1 MTSRLYLQPDLL
13 LTWVPF
19 KIKKTWRHA
28 LALEHM
34 CESGGRC
41 FLHYLRMH
49 ANPSTRPSL
58 QFSKMLLPLI
68 LSLQNFPSLAMQSKA
83 ASPAI
88 LYVQV
93 LFITPYWHI
102 MALPQSLRIPFTR
115 PCGQSRIFCKLS
127 FSRADI
133 PFLFSLFWLLWHGC
147 EFRWHNEV
155 ASN

>member
-1 MTSRLYLQPDLL
+1 MTSHLYLQPDLL

-58 QFSKMLLPLI
+58 QFSKMMLPLMLSLQCSQRLLPLQSFTCKFFS
-68 LSLQNFPSLAMQSKA
+68 SLHIGTSWRFHNLCTSSSPVHSGRA
-83 ASPAI
+83 AFSANCHPPVRK
-88 LYVQV
+88 Y
-93 LFITPYWHI
+93 H
-102 MALPQSLRIPFTR
+102 
-115 PCGQSRIFCKLS
+115 S
-127 FSRADI
+127 F
-133 PFLFSLFWLLWHGC
+133 FSLFCLLWHGC